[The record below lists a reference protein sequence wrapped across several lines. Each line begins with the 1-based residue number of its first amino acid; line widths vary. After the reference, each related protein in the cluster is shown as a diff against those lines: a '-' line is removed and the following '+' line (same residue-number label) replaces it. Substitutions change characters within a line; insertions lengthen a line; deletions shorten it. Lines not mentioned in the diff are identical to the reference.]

1 MTSAVEEIEAEITPL
16 PAPRWHGRVNLK
28 FIYALLDQ
36 GIVSFGNM
44 VVSASVARYCASGDF
59 GIFILALRSLD
70 VINQVCGVCIWG
82 PYTFN
87 LQSMDGERRRLY
99 LGSALAHQAIASG
112 LGLTWLALLG
122 LLTSRGGGGEYARV
136 FLPLALPS
144 VAIVFRE
151 FTRRIYFAELR
162 FGKALVLD
170 GATVGLQIAGIL
182 WMKYGGTLS
191 PERAL
196 WALSLSA
203 SMVCVYWFATEW
215 RHLTFR
221 KQEIGDDFR
230 MNMQLGKWF
239 FGSNMLYLGS
249 TQLSPWLLSA
259 TSGAGSV
266 AAFAVCDQVV
276 NIPRVALTSMQ
287 NAMAPS
293 MARAY
298 ADGGKPALRKVVQR
312 MDVLI
317 VGGCVAAA
325 VGIVEFGPWISH
337 AIFHKTPSNAHET
350 STIFV
355 LLALNLLAYAAS
367 LAQSYGLSSINRA
380 DLNFY
385 AGMFGMA
392 AQLAVAFALV
402 GSRGVP
408 GVVFAAVVGNAVVLA
423 ARIFYYL
430 REMRR
435 P

>member
-16 PAPRWHGRVNLK
+16 PAARWHGRVNLK
-28 FIYALLDQ
+28 FVYALLDQ

-87 LQSMDGERRRLY
+87 LQSMQGERRRLY

-112 LGLTWLALLG
+112 IGLAWLVLLG
-122 LLTSRGGGGEYARV
+122 LLTSRGSGGEYARV

-144 VAIVFRE
+144 VAIVF
-151 FTRRIYFAELR
+151 TRRIYFAELR
-162 FGKALVLD
+162 FGRALILD
-170 GATVGLQIAGIL
+170 AATVGLQIAGIL
-182 WMKYGGTLS
+182 WMKHDGTLS

-203 SMVCVYWFATEW
+203 SVVCFYWFATEW
-215 RHLTFR
+215 KQLAFR
-221 KQEIGDDFR
+221 KKEIRDDFR

-298 ADGGKPALRKVVQR
+298 ADGGKPALRKVVKR
-312 MDVLI
+312 MDLLI
-317 VGGCVAAA
+317 VGGCAVAA
-325 VGIVEFGPWISH
+325 VGIVKFGPWISK
-337 AIFHKTPSNAHET
+337 AIFHKGQSNPHET
-350 STIFV
+350 TSIFV

-385 AGMFGMA
+385 AGVFGMV

-423 ARIFYYL
+423 ARIIYYL